1 MTWSNRLAA
10 TILFATLTVSAW
22 AQSGGPVLLGG
33 DDLTDHGSRSG
44 TNNINGW
51 LYIENA
57 IKSVSSQ
64 SKRPGT
70 ITVDIVA
77 LGSSNPNGSF
87 SSGNAGGAI
96 GSAAQKAGLT
106 VAYYDGAAAINSFFA
121 ALAAGTVNPKMIW
134 TAGTGAA
141 NDLDSSEGA
150 ALTANAIAINNF
162 VISGG
167 GVMSHGS
174 GSDAYGWLTALIPGI
189 VEATVCSD
197 PLTFTP
203 YGKTVFPTVTDADI
217 SSGPCHSNFSGNLG
231 GLQIIAKDTQNL
243 NIIIGGLTG
252 AGGIAVNLEG
262 GHALTC
268 PSPVT
273 IGVTVNAPIV
283 TTIPGTVSIWLQAG
297 VLPPGMGL
305 LNGTLLGTPT
315 RLGNFPVTLNAANAD
330 HSATA
335 SQHCILTVQAPAP
348 VVVPPVVPPAA
359 PVFTTACPLPDAFL
373 AVNYSQQ
380 VVATGVGTITY
391 GLAAGALP
399 PGVAINA
406 AGLISGPPALHPGL
420 YNFTLHATN
429 AGGTTTLPCGI
440 TVQAVAPPPV
450 IPNPSISACPLS
462 GTTVGTSYS
471 QTLSATG
478 GSGTLSFSLLSSS
491 LPAGLVLNANGA
503 ITGISTTVGT
513 SAVTFQV
520 TDAGNRTGTRACSIT
535 VSAAP
540 VVIPAPT
547 LTTACPL
554 PAGITGSA
562 YSQTLLAS
570 GGTAPLT
577 FSHSGLLPPGLTFT
591 SAGVLSGTPAVS
603 STFNF
608 TVTVTDS
615 GTRSSSQACSVSI
628 AHPAAPVAP
637 PVAPPVA
644 TPLSLTTA
652 CPLPNATLLTAY
664 ATTLVSAG
672 GTAPYTYSITAGAL
686 PRPLTLTS
694 SGLLSGAPFHL
705 GTYTFTIEV
714 RDAALATV
722 SRACSMQVVSSGGAV
737 LASVGGLRDSGTA
750 NEDGTGTVRF
760 ELANTLPYDV
770 YGRVTL
776 VFSRED
782 KEDDQEVSFSSGGRT
797 ADFVI
802 RAGETKAQFTDPKL
816 SVLKGEGRGQI
827 QLIFTMTDKDG
838 QPVLAEQ
845 QQ

>member
-1 MTWSNRLAA
+1 MKWSNRLAA
-10 TILFATLTVSAW
+10 AMLFATLTVSTW

-70 ITVDIVA
+70 ITVDIAA
-77 LGSSNPNGSF
+77 LGSANPNGTF
-87 SSGNAGGAI
+87 TGGNAGGAI

-106 VAYYDGAAAINSFFA
+106 VAYYDGAAAINTFFA
-121 ALAAGTVNPKMIW
+121 DLAAGRVNPKMIW

-141 NDLDSSEGA
+141 NNLDSPEGG
-150 ALTANAIAINNF
+150 ALTANATAINNF

-174 GSDAYGWLTALIPGI
+174 GATAYGWLTALIPGI
-189 VEATVCSD
+189 VESSNCSN

-273 IGVTVNAPIV
+273 IGVAVNAPIV
-283 TTIPGTVSIWLQAG
+283 TTLPGTVSIWLQSG

-305 LNGTLLGTPT
+305 LNGSLLGTPS
-315 RLGNFPVTLNAANAD
+315 RLGNFPITLNAGNSD
-330 HSATA
+330 HSASA
-335 SQHCILTVQAPAP
+335 SQHCILTVQAPPP

-359 PVFTTACPLPDAFL
+359 PVFTTACPLPNAFL
-373 AVNYSQQ
+373 GVNYNLQ

-391 GLAAGALP
+391 GLAAGTLP
-399 PGVAINA
+399 LGVAITP
-406 AGLISGPPALHPGL
+406 AGLIFGPPNHGTGL
-420 YNFTLHATN
+420 FNFTLHATN
-429 AGGTTTLPCGI
+429 AGGTTTQSCAI
-440 TVQAVAPPPV
+440 TVQAVTPP
-450 IPNPSISACPLS
+450 
-462 GTTVGTSYS
+462 
-471 QTLSATG
+471 
-478 GSGTLSFSLLSSS
+478 
-491 LPAGLVLNANGA
+491 
-503 ITGISTTVGT
+503 
-513 SAVTFQV
+513 
-520 TDAGNRTGTRACSIT
+520 
-535 VSAAP
+535 P

-554 PAGITGSA
+554 PAGIAGSA

-577 FSHSGLLPPGLTFT
+577 FSLGGALPAGLTLT
-591 SAGVLSGTPAVS
+591 SAGVLSGTPSVS

-608 TVTVTDS
+608 TLTVTDS
-615 GTRSSSQACSVSI
+615 GSRSSSQACSVLI
-628 AHPAAPVAP
+628 GQPAAPVT
-637 PVAPPVA
+637 PPVA

-672 GTAPYTYSITAGAL
+672 GIAPYTYSITAGAL
-686 PRPLTLTS
+686 PRPLSLTS
-694 SGLLSGAPFHL
+694 SGLVSGAAFHP
-705 GTYTFTIEV
+705 GMYTFTIEV

-722 SRACSMQVVSSGGAV
+722 SRACSLQVGSGAGAGAV

-750 NEDGTGTVRF
+750 NEDGTGAVRF
-760 ELANTLPYDV
+760 ELVNTLPYDV

-776 VFSRED
+776 VFSRDD

-802 RAGETKAQFTDPKL
+802 RVGETRAQFTDPKL

>member
-10 TILFATLTVSAW
+10 AILFATLTVSTW

-77 LGSSNPNGSF
+77 LGSSNPNGNF
-87 SSGNAGGAI
+87 SGGDAGKAI
-96 GSAAQKAGLT
+96 GSAAQKAGLS
-106 VAYYDGAAAINSFFA
+106 VAYYDGAAAINTFFVD
-121 ALAAGTVNPKMIW
+121 LAAGTVNPKMIW
-134 TAGTGAA
+134 TAGTGAG

-174 GSDAYGWLTALIPGI
+174 GSTAYGWLTALIPGI
-189 VEATVCSD
+189 VESSNCSD

-262 GHALTC
+262 GHAITC

-273 IGVTVNAPIV
+273 IGVSVNAPIV
-283 TTIPGTVSIWLQAG
+283 TTLPGTVSVWIRSGA
-297 VLPPGMGL
+297 LPPGMGL
-305 LNGTLLGTPT
+305 LNGTLLGTAS
-315 RLGNFPVTLNAANAD
+315 RLGDFPITLNAGNSD
-330 HSATA
+330 HSASA
-335 SQHCILTVQAPAP
+335 SQHCILTVQAP
-348 VVVPPVVPPAA
+348 PPVVPTA
-359 PVFTTACPLPDAFL
+359 PVFTTACPLPNAFL
-373 AVNYSQQ
+373 GSNYSQQ
-380 VVATGVGTITY
+380 VVATGIGTITY
-391 GLAAGALP
+391 GLTAGTLP
-399 PGVAINA
+399 PGVTISS
-406 AGLISGPPALHPGL
+406 AGLLSGPPNHNAGL
-420 YNFTLHATN
+420 FSFTLQATN
-429 AGGTTTLPCGI
+429 AGGTTSLPCSI
-440 TVQAVAPPPV
+440 TVQTGAPPPV
-450 IPNPSISACPLS
+450 ISNPSITACPLS

-471 QTLSATG
+471 QALSATG
-478 GSGTLSFSLLSSS
+478 GSGTLSYSVLSGS
-491 LPAGLVLNANGA
+491 LPGGLALNANGTL
-503 ITGISTTVGT
+503 TGTSTTVGT

-520 TDAGNRTGTRACSIT
+520 TDGGNRTGTLACSIT

-554 PAGITGSA
+554 PAGMAGA
-562 YSQTLLAS
+562 VYSQTLLAS

-577 FSHSGLLPPGLTFT
+577 FSQSGLLPPGLTLS
-591 SAGVLSGTPAVS
+591 SAGVLSGTPSVP

-608 TVTVTDS
+608 TLTVTDS
-615 GTRSSSQACSVSI
+615 GNRTSSRACSLSI
-628 AHPAAPVAP
+628 SHAAPVAP
-637 PVAPPVA
+637 PVVPPVA
-644 TPLSLTTA
+644 TPLSLTTS
-652 CPLPNATLLTAY
+652 CPLPSATLLTAY
-664 ATTLVSAG
+664 ATNLVSAG
-672 GTAPYTYSITAGAL
+672 GTAPYSYSITAGAL

-694 SGLLSGAPFHL
+694 SGLVSGAPFHN
-705 GTYTFTIEV
+705 GTYTFTLEV
-714 RDAALATV
+714 RDAALAIV
-722 SRACSMQVVSSGGAV
+722 SRSCSMQVVSGGGAV
-737 LASVGGLRDSGTA
+737 LASVGGLRSAGTA
-750 NEDGTGTVRF
+750 NDDGTGAVRF

-797 ADFVI
+797 ADFII
-802 RAGETKAQFTDPKL
+802 RAGQTRAEFTDPKL
-816 SVLKGEGRGQI
+816 SVLKGEGPGQI